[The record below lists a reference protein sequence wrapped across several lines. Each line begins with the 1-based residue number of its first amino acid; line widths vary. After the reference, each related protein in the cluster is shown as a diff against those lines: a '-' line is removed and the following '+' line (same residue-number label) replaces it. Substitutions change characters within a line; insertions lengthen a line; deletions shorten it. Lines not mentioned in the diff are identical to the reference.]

1 MDQIIER
8 SLGDV
13 TGAGDQLMWIDG
25 EAVAALAGGTIDI
38 FNPSN
43 GARIGTSPAGLAAD
57 IDRAVQAARRSFKSG
72 VWSRMP
78 GAARQKILWRAAD
91 MIEAR
96 AAEIAT
102 VEALNAGQLYPFA
115 QAMVHGA
122 IGMLRYYAGWA
133 TKIHGLTSEISG
145 PMGQFH
151 AYTLRDPIG
160 VAGMIVPWNVPFG
173 LVVTKL
179 GAALAAGCS
188 CIVKP
193 SEETPYSALMLVR
206 ILEEAG
212 VPKGVVN
219 VVTGYGHEAGAALAE
234 HPDVDKIAF
243 TGSTEIGKRIVRAAA
258 GNLKK
263 VTLELGGKSPVIM
276 FDDADLAKA
285 IPSTAMGIFLHSG
298 QICIAGS
305 RLYVQR
311 KIFDQVMAGLAGAA
325 ASLKIGDA
333 FSPATQIGPLISAR
347 QRERVSELVASGVA
361 GGATLVAG
369 GQVHGEQGFYFQPT
383 VLAHPKADSRVIREE
398 IFGPVIT
405 ANVFDEFDEVLEAA
419 NDSTFGLASTVY
431 TTDISKA
438 HRAAKA
444 LQAGFVWINCHFVS
458 DPSLPGGGFKQ
469 SGWGREM
476 GAEGLDAY
484 LQTKS
489 VFTSLNG

>member
-1 MDQIIER
+1 MDTLVGRNLDE
-8 SLGDV
+8 V
-13 TGAGDQLMWIDG
+13 AGAGDQLMWIDG
-25 EAVAALAGGTIDI
+25 EAVTALDGSSIDI
-38 FNPSN
+38 FNPST
-43 GARIGTSPAGLAAD
+43 GGRIGTSPAGKKAD
-57 IDRAVQAARRSFKSG
+57 IDRAVEVARRRFKSG
-72 VWSRMP
+72 VWSRLP
-78 GAARQKILWRAAD
+78 GAARQKILWRASELL
-91 MIEAR
+91 EAR
-96 AAEIAT
+96 ADEIAT

-115 QAMVHGA
+115 QAMVHGS
-122 IGMLRYYAGWA
+122 IEMLRYYAGWA
-133 TKIHGLTSEISG
+133 TKIHGITSEISG
-145 PMGQFH
+145 PMGEFH

-160 VAGMIVPWNVPFG
+160 VAGMIVPWNVPFA
-173 LVVTKL
+173 LVISKL

-193 SEETPYSALMLVR
+193 SEETPYSALILVR

-234 HPDVDKIAF
+234 HPNVDKIAF

-311 KIFDQVMAGLAGAA
+311 KIFDQVVEGLSGAA

-333 FSPATQIGPLISAR
+333 FDPATQIGPLISAK
-347 QRERVSELVASGVA
+347 QRERVTELVASGVA
-361 GGATLVAG
+361 SGAQLAAG
-369 GQVHGEQGFYFQPT
+369 GQVYGEHGFYFQPT
-383 VLAHPKADSRVIREE
+383 VLANPKPDSRVIQEE

-405 ANVFDEFDEVLEAA
+405 ANVFDDFEEVLAAA
-419 NDSTFGLASTVY
+419 NDTSFGLASTVY
-431 TTDISKA
+431 TRDISKA

-444 LQAGFVWINCHFVS
+444 LQAGFVWINCHFIS

-469 SGWGREM
+469 SGWGREL
-476 GAEGLDAY
+476 GAEGLDSY

-489 VFTSLNG
+489 VFTSLND